1 MKSCGVTIAGV
12 IISLYVSTMC
22 MCSVP
27 WCIVHVSVSSSFV
40 NLQDVFEGL
49 SKNGQRSGVHN
60 YELSKVKINYLK
72 AVAIFTVP

>member
-1 MKSCGVTIAGV
+1 MPSGGEKCGYLIC
-12 IISLYVSTMC
+12 VSMMC
-22 MCSVP
+22 MCARVP

-40 NLQDVFEGL
+40 NLQSVFEGL